1 MIDRSY
7 KNLLKMHRYPH
18 TWCPGCGIGAVMKNV
33 AMVLNELG
41 WNHQNTVVVSGIGCS
56 GRMASYMN
64 FDAVHTPHGRALTA
78 AETIKT
84 VRPDLNVIVLSGD
97 GDLASIGGNHLLHTS
112 RRNAD
117 ITVFCNDNEIY
128 GLTGGQAGPTTPKGT
143 KTITSPRGEPY
154 SPLRLGRI
162 LTHQAPYFYART
174 SVYHLNHFRTCIREA
189 LQWKGFSF
197 VDIISDCI
205 ELNGRRLGFKTA
217 HQMFKWFDERFHIVE
232 GTRDHLGEDEL
243 GIAKAETDLKEAP
256 RPSERV
262 EVSPEPRSFT
272 PSSETGLGAGE
283 RVKAEPP
290 KEDLKPL
297 TLKELQRFDGQEGR
311 PLYIGYKGKVYDLS
325 SSPLY
330 QGEKRMRC
338 HIAGKDLTRE
348 IEFAPHGEDL
358 VLKFPVV
365 GRLT

>member
-1 MIDRSY
+1 M
-7 KNLLKMHRYPH
+7 
-18 TWCPGCGIGAVMKNV
+18 A
-33 AMVLNELG
+33 LNELG

>member
-7 KNLLKMHRYPH
+7 KSLLKMHRYPH

-33 AMVLNELG
+33 AMALSELG
-41 WNHQNTVVVSGIGCS
+41 WNHQNTAVVSGIGCS

-143 KTITSPRGEPY
+143 KTITSPRGIPY

-162 LTHQAPYFYART
+162 LTHQVPYFYART
-174 SVYHLNHFRTCIREA
+174 SVYHLNHFRACIREA

-232 GTRDHLGEDEL
+232 GTRDHLAEDEL
-243 GIAKAETDLKEAP
+243 GIAKAEIELKEAP
-256 RPSERV
+256 RPVARP
-262 EVSPEPRSFT
+262 EVK
-272 PSSETGLGAGE
+272 
-283 RVKAEPP
+283 VEPP
-290 KEDLKPL
+290 KEELKSL
-297 TLKELQRFDGQEGR
+297 SLKELQRFDGQEGR
-311 PLYIGYKGKVYDLS
+311 PLCVGYKGKVYDLS
-325 SSPLY
+325 SSPLF

-348 IEFAPHGEDL
+348 IELAPHGEDL

>member
-33 AMVLNELG
+33 AMALNELG